1 MKTTKLGLTPTLIV
15 VLGVFGLAILVGVIF
30 LMMLA
35 TTGIEHSPD
44 QGVLENRTNFVVAAS
59 AYKPRYLLTLYVQT
73 WSVRA

>member
-44 QGVLENRTNFVVAAS
+44 QGTLKNITNFPVAAS
-59 AYKPRYLLTLYVQT
+59 ANNPRYLSTFDGQT

>member
-44 QGVLENRTNFVVAAS
+44 QGKVENRTNFAVAATAKNS
-59 AYKPRYLLTLYVQT
+59 RYLSTLDVHT